1 MLEKYLGALP
11 TQNKK
16 ESFRD
21 LGIRSPKGRIDKK
34 VYKGIEQKSQASL
47 VYSGDYEYNDDN
59 NWQLDALEEILN
71 IKLIEVIR
79 EKESGVYGIGARAT
93 YGKIPVPRYNFRVGY
108 GTGPERVEELAT
120 KTLAV
125 IDEIKKNGA
134 TQGDIDKFKAET
146 RRSMEVQMKENGF
159 WHGQLIEAY
168 TNNEDPKSVLD
179 WEKQLN
185 KITVE
190 STKAT
195 ANKYLND
202 SNFIKVVL
210 LPEKK

>member
-1 MLEKYLGALP
+1 
-11 TQNKK
+11 
-16 ESFRD
+16 
-21 LGIRSPKGRIDKK
+21 
-34 VYKGIEQKSQASL
+34 
-47 VYSGDYEYNDDN
+47 
-59 NWQLDALEEILN
+59 
-71 IKLIEVIR
+71 
-79 EKESGVYGIGARAT
+79 
-93 YGKIPVPRYNFRVGY
+93 
-108 GTGPERVEELAT
+108 
-120 KTLAV
+120 
-125 IDEIKKNGA
+125 
-134 TQGDIDKFKAET
+134 
-146 RRSMEVQMKENGF
+146 MEVQMKENGF